1 MSDTRLENGFIFAMW
16 FVMNSASTTSQ
27 AEESPTKFR
36 VVGIG
41 ASAGGLESLE
51 QFFANLPPDPGMAFV
66 VVQHLSPDFRSM
78 MDELLSR
85 HCDMPVKLA
94 EHEVEVQANHVYL
107 LPPKKEM
114 IIRERRLL
122 LSDKERMHGL
132 TLPIDQFFRSLAQDL
147 GPDAVGIILSGSG
160 SDGSRGVREIKR
172 LGGRVFV
179 ENPDSAK
186 FDGMPLSALATGMI
200 DQCAPANEIPRL

>member
-1 MSDTRLENGFIFAMW
+1 
-16 FVMNSASTTSQ
+16 MNSVGTTPQ
-27 AEESPTKFR
+27 AEGSPTKFR

-85 HCDMPVKLA
+85 HSDMPVLLA

-107 LPPKKEM
+107 LPPRKEM
-114 IIRERRLL
+114 IIQNRRLL
-122 LSDKERMHGL
+122 LNDKERTHGL
-132 TLPIDQFFRSLAQDL
+132 TLPIDLFFRSLARDL
-147 GPDAVGIILSGSG
+147 GPDAVAISF
-160 SDGSRGVREIKR
+160 RGAAATDLAAYAISSEPAAMYSWKVRR
-172 LGGRVFV
+172 
-179 ENPDSAK
+179 
-186 FDGMPLSALATGMI
+186 
-200 DQCAPANEIPRL
+200 APTSMECR